1 MQVPRPVLPLPVMW
15 LQHPPFQIQPAR
27 VPSEEQVVLLE
38 LCSLPWV
45 LGLGSLLLQEK
56 GQVKQLVMGWP
67 QSSPRPLPE
76 RHQLIQEPVM
86 DQWELFC
93 RLHLL
98 PHLRR
103 GLHHL
108 GQLARLLTEQ
118 AFKELVQL
126 AVP

>member
-1 MQVPRPVLPLPVMW
+1 M
-15 LQHPPFQIQPAR
+15 
-27 VPSEEQVVLLE
+27 VLLE

-45 LGLGSLLLQEK
+45 LGLGSLLLQK

-76 RHQLIQEPVM
+76 MDQLVQEPVM
-86 DQWELFC
+86 DKWELFC
-93 RLHLL
+93 RLHRL

-108 GQLARLLTEQ
+108 GQLARLLVEQ

-126 AVP
+126 AVA